1 MRDNSKQARERAE
14 ARFQKAQKAANHAD
28 KAKTET
34 AAATLASDG
43 QRARL
48 KSLRL
53 AKEAA
58 DREAEAQKK
67 AETVAK
73 KPTG

>member
-14 ARFQKAQKAANHAD
+14 ARFQKAQKASNDSD
-28 KAKTET
+28 KAKTES
-34 AAATLASDG
+34 AAATLAFDG

-58 DREAEAQKK
+58 EMDPEAQKAKK
-67 AETVAK
+67 AKK
-73 KPTG
+73 KPTPG

>member
-1 MRDNSKQARERAE
+1 MGDNSKQARERAE
-14 ARFQKAQKAANHAD
+14 ARFQKTQKAAGGAD
-28 KAKTET
+28 KAETEK
-34 AAATLASDG
+34 AAAALALDG

-58 DREAEAQKK
+58 DRDAEAQK
-67 AETVAK
+67 AERAGK
-73 KPTG
+73 KPT

>member
-1 MRDNSKQARERAE
+1 MRDRSKQARERAE
-14 ARFQKAQKAANHAD
+14 ARFRKVQKAADGAD

-34 AAATLASDG
+34 AAATLAFDG

-58 DREAEAQKK
+58 DRDAEAHKK
-67 AETVAK
+67 AERAGK
-73 KPTG
+73 KTT

>member
-1 MRDNSKQARERAE
+1 MGDNSKQARERAE
-14 ARFQKAQKAANHAD
+14 ARFQKAQKATDGAD
-28 KAKTET
+28 KATTET
-34 AAATLASDG
+34 AAATLAFDG

-58 DREAEAQKK
+58 DRDAEAQKK
-67 AETVAK
+67 AERPGK
-73 KPTG
+73 KPT